1 MMIIVNQTETEI
13 NTFLLTYN
21 LNTFLKAGIESTKK
35 SSSQW
40 SIEFYTPILSTGMQ
54 KRDS

>member
-40 SIEFYTPILSTGMQ
+40 SIEFYTPILSTG
-54 KRDS
+54 D